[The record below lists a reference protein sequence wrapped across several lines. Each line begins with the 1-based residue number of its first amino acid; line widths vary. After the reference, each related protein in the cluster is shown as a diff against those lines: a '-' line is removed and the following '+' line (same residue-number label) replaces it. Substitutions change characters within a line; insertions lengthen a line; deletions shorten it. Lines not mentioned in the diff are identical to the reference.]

1 VTDLVKTL
9 RTAPI
14 ALLALVLAVAL
25 VGTSCSSVDP
35 VALQVGQWQL
45 SSKDFQDQLD
55 QFADARA
62 EVGGKRTDLQGTTSE
77 TWSTTFTAE
86 QLNYRL
92 QFQLANLAL
101 SQRGLQV
108 TDADR
113 SATEA
118 ALREQASSGG
128 ATLIDSLPDDL
139 RTMFIE
145 GFSAQNV
152 LGAALPEEE
161 PSVEVLRWVYDVNV
175 EQFDGQEFEVVK
187 EGIAEVL
194 KQNPEVLLEAT
205 LVELANQ
212 TDIYVD
218 GRFGQFVDSAAQIGL
233 PDGADQPAGADTS
246 IEDLLGSTAQ

>member
-45 SSKDFQDQLD
+45 SSKDFQDQLE
-55 QFADARA
+55 QFADALADIGSDRA
-62 EVGGKRTDLQGTTSE
+62 ALEGTNDG
-77 TWSTTFTAE
+77 TWSTTYTAE
-86 QLNYRL
+86 QLNYRM
-92 QFQLANLAL
+92 QFELAEQAL
-101 SQRGLQV
+101 VKRGLEV

-113 SATEA
+113 DSTESALQSQSAT
-118 ALREQASSGG
+118 GG
-128 ATLIDSLPDDL
+128 TPLIDSLPQDL
-139 RTMFIE
+139 REMFIE

-152 LGAALPEEE
+152 LGAALPNEDLSEEF
-161 PSVEVLRWVYDVNV
+161 LRRVYDANI
-175 EQFDGQEFEVVK
+175 EQFEGQAFDDVK
-187 EGIAEVL
+187 EGIAQVL
-194 KQNPEVLLEAT
+194 RQDPELLLDAT
-205 LVELANQ
+205 LIEAGNA

-218 GRFGQFVDSAAQIGL
+218 GRFGQFDASTGQIVP

-246 IEDLLGSTAQ
+246 LEDLLGSTAQ